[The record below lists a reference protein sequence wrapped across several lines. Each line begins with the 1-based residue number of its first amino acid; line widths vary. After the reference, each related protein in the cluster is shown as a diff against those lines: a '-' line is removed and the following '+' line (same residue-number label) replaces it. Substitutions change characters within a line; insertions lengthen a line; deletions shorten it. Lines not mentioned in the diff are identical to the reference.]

1 MKYNILRI
9 SRIDDYH
16 EAADLLAKKV
26 EDYAIL
32 GWKPQGGVCISS
44 YKVGSSILHTLMQ
57 AMIKED

>member
-16 EAADLLAKKV
+16 EAADLLAKDV
-26 EDYAIL
+26 ESSTKD
-32 GWKPQGGVCISS
+32 GWKPQGGVCMSS
-44 YKVGSSILHTLMQ
+44 YKVGSSIFHTLMQ